1 MRKNNN
7 QIDFPDG
14 YVYESPDGG
23 ETIYARQV
31 GSNER
36 HVHYESEKVK
46 SLRESLLEDKMWG
59 KIRRLAKTNVPL
71 ADAVDKVIMIYNL
84 VKDRK

>member
-1 MRKNNN
+1 MT
-7 QIDFPDG
+7 IDYPDG
-14 YVYESPDGG
+14 FVYESPDGG

-36 HVHYESEKVK
+36 HLHYESEEVK
-46 SLRESLLEDKMWG
+46 SLRESLQEDEMWG
-59 KIRRLAKTNVPL
+59 EIRRLAKTNVPL
-71 ADAVDKVIMIYNL
+71 ADAVDKMIMIYDL

>member
-1 MRKNNN
+1 MT
-7 QIDFPDG
+7 IDYPDG
-14 YVYESPDGG
+14 FVYESPDGG

-31 GSNER
+31 GSDQR
-36 HVHYESEKVK
+36 QLHYESENVK
-46 SLRESLLEDKMWG
+46 SLREQMSEDKMWG
-59 KIRRLAKTNVPL
+59 EIRRLAKTNVPL

>member
-1 MRKNNN
+1 MTIN
-7 QIDFPDG
+7 FPDG
-14 YVYESPDGG
+14 FVYESPDGG

-31 GSNER
+31 GSDER
-36 HVHYESEKVK
+36 RLHYESEKVK
-46 SLRESLLEDKMWG
+46 SLHERLQEEKMWG
-59 KIRRLAKTNVPL
+59 EIRRLAKTNVPL